1 MTSSKVLT
9 ICFAP
14 RGIHRQNV
22 RTGNRREGRQGPP
35 SFQRPGTSQAA
46 TGSFA
51 TARLTA
57 RPLSKFILQ
66 VLWAFS
72 TLLHCKWLFNCLLIK
87 IVKKQLLT
95 LYDWM
100 AEDSHYSKYSFAIC
114 SSLSPIAPLVCP
126 LKLCVTFV
134 FFLGVTALP
143 REMKDSAY
151 AKFWGANKVYY
162 GEYNICKPLPPCCVL
177 QSQKSSMDIFQL

>member
-14 RGIHRQNV
+14 RGIHID
-22 RTGNRREGRQGPP
+22 RTCGLATEERAAIVPEAWDE
-35 SFQRPGTSQAA
+35 SAA
-46 TGSFA
+46 TGSLA

-87 IVKKQLLT
+87 IVKKKLLT

-114 SSLSPIAPLVCP
+114 SSLSPIAPLVWP